1 MTALRAAAYGRVMR
15 TLADLGPA
23 KLLQAEQRRI
33 RHAAD
38 CMLFCSDLV
47 ASPATRAVLADL
59 HALTERL
66 VESGRWTAE
75 RAGRLFDDVW
85 ACGPGAAI
93 PQRIA
98 A

>member
-1 MTALRAAAYGRVMR
+1 MTGPRSAAYGRVMH
-15 TLADLGPA
+15 TLRDLGPA
-23 KLLQAEQRRI
+23 KLLADEQDRI

-38 CMLFCSDLV
+38 CMLFCRDLIS
-47 ASPATRAVLADL
+47 SPVTRAVLADL
-59 HALTERL
+59 EMLTDRL

-85 ACGPGAAI
+85 ACGPGVGGLA
-93 PQRIA
+93 IA

>member
-1 MTALRAAAYGRVMR
+1 VTAPRAAAYGRVMR
-15 TLADLGPA
+15 TLADLGPS
-23 KLLQAEQRRI
+23 KLLSDEQRRI

-47 ASPATRAVLADL
+47 ASPATRAVLVDL
-59 HALTERL
+59 NTLVDRL
-66 VESGRWTAE
+66 VDSGRWTDE

-85 ACGPGAAI
+85 ACGPGAGIA
-93 PQRIA
+93 QQIA